1 MTVRPENLSKWSS
14 IWPNLQSGQLLYR
27 VHQAA
32 SANCLNFQKLAGQA
46 ALKIVKTSDKTP
58 NIVNFIIPVGIPLK
72 KLRPEKFENTNDK
85 TCTAKWNQE
94 RIYPVLSLLFVN
106 FPLWMFFR
114 GVDGSGIL
122 EEFEL
127 NSGANYFF
135 TWKFIK
141 KELRQNA
148 LEQTADMIDEE
159 KMIIV
164 QRI

>member
-1 MTVRPENLSKWSS
+1 
-14 IWPNLQSGQLLYR
+14 
-27 VHQAA
+27 
-32 SANCLNFQKLAGQA
+32 
-46 ALKIVKTSDKTP
+46 
-58 NIVNFIIPVGIPLK
+58 
-72 KLRPEKFENTNDK
+72 
-85 TCTAKWNQE
+85 
-94 RIYPVLSLLFVN
+94 
-106 FPLWMFFR
+106 MFFR

-148 LEQTADMIDEE
+148 LEQTADMIDDE

>member
-1 MTVRPENLSKWSS
+1 MTVRPENLSQWSS

-85 TCTAKWNQE
+85 MQQNEIKRGYIQSKIRQTKMLVTCQRFGDMFSFGLVWQYSTNQNQYN
-94 RIYPVLSLLFVN
+94 RGNMVQSHGYLLPAV
-106 FPLWMFFR
+106 
-114 GVDGSGIL
+114 I
-122 EEFEL
+122 
-127 NSGANYFF
+127 
-135 TWKFIK
+135 
-141 KELRQNA
+141 
-148 LEQTADMIDEE
+148 
-159 KMIIV
+159 
-164 QRI
+164 